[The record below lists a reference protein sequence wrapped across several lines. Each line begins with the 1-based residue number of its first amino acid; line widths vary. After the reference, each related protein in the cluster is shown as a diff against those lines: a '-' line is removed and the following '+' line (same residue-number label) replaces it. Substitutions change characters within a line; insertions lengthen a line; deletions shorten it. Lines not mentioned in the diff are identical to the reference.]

1 MREPA
6 PMTNEDQTIGATRDA
21 QPPPRARPGWRGV
34 ARRCLRRVAGPYA
47 RHRRNEADMA
57 RTIARLDADFQHVR
71 QRHTEQIERLED
83 IARELVLAVE
93 AVRHASERRDD
104 GGER

>member
-1 MREPA
+1 
-6 PMTNEDQTIGATRDA
+6 
-21 QPPPRARPGWRGV
+21 
-34 ARRCLRRVAGPYA
+34 
-47 RHRRNEADMA
+47 MA

-93 AVRHASERRDD
+93 SVRHASARRDD

>member
-6 PMTNEDQTIGATRDA
+6 PMTNDDQTIGANRDA
-21 QPPPRARPGWRGV
+21 HPPQRVRPGLRGI
-34 ARRCLRRVAGPYA
+34 ARRCLLRVAGPYA
-47 RHRRNEADMA
+47 RHRSREADMA
-57 RTIARLDADFQHVR
+57 RTIARLDADFEHVSR
-71 QRHTEQIERLED
+71 RHTEQIERLED

-93 AVRHASERRDD
+93 SVRRASARRDD